1 MNSQLDRETKDF
13 YSLVIQAVDGGVQ
26 PRSGVLTLNI
36 TVEDDNDNP
45 PVFEHSQYNVSVN
58 ETLAPRSVIT
68 SVLASDRDIGFNG
81 EVGARAPIGFLSFF
95 RNTYKHTHRG
105 NSG

>member
-81 EVGARAPIGFLSFF
+81 EVGARLVFSLSSGTHT
-95 RNTYKHTHRG
+95 NTHTHRG